1 MWQDQVVKEDSV
13 EAVGEQL
20 KVYHQQ
26 YQDKSWEYDL
36 LYEEYTRT
44 SQVRRHC
51 LPHGLP
57 WHPLIAGSHAA
68 VRRGEQRWGTRCAF
82 CLLEGTAHRTGF
94 EEGGCFGCS
103 KDTAALGKGREGM
116 QMGRNLP
123 KSSPASSA
131 LPFLF
136 RSCR

>member
-1 MWQDQVVKEDSV
+1 M

-44 SQVRRHC
+44 SQVRGHC

-57 WHPLIAGSHAA
+57 DPPK
-68 VRRGEQRWGTRCAF
+68 
-82 CLLEGTAHRTGF
+82 
-94 EEGGCFGCS
+94 GCS
-103 KDTAALGKGREGM
+103 VT
-116 QMGRNLP
+116 P
-123 KSSPASSA
+123 
-131 LPFLF
+131 
-136 RSCR
+136 

>member
-44 SQVRRHC
+44 SQVRVPGGTHGAQRAEAGHP
-51 LPHGLP
+51 LPHLSAPGFQGAP
-57 WHPLIAGSHAA
+57 
-68 VRRGEQRWGTRCAF
+68 QT
-82 CLLEGTAHRTGF
+82 TGF
-94 EEGGCFGCS
+94 EVGDILTALRTVLDGEGG
-103 KDTAALGKGREGM
+103 GKGL
-116 QMGRNLP
+116 QTGRNLP
-123 KSSPASSA
+123 KSSP
-131 LPFLF
+131 LPQLSTLSEF

>member
-44 SQVRRHC
+44 SQVRVPGGHT
-51 LPHGLP
+51 
-57 WHPLIAGSHAA
+57 
-68 VRRGEQRWGTRCAF
+68 WGTESRGWAP
-82 CLLEGTAHRTGF
+82 TAPF
-94 EEGGCFGCS
+94 VCSWVPGGPS
-103 KDTAALGKGREGM
+103 DNRL
-116 QMGRNLP
+116 
-123 KSSPASSA
+123 
-131 LPFLF
+131 
-136 RSCR
+136 

>member
-1 MWQDQVVKEDSV
+1 M

-44 SQVRRHC
+44 SQVCGHC
-51 LPHGLP
+51 LRPPRAILSSPECWQPSCVH
-57 WHPLIAGSHAA
+57 
-68 VRRGEQRWGTRCAF
+68 RGDQRWAPVASFVSSWTCTPQRRAFKTGIF
-82 CLLEGTAHRTGF
+82 CLQQGQS
-94 EEGGCFGCS
+94 CFGEVERGDANVQKC
-103 KDTAALGKGREGM
+103 
-116 QMGRNLP
+116 
-123 KSSPASSA
+123 SSA
-131 LPFLF
+131 FSSLVS

>member
-51 LPHGLP
+51 LPRGLP
-57 WHPLIAGSHAA
+57 
-68 VRRGEQRWGTRCAF
+68 
-82 CLLEGTAHRTGF
+82 
-94 EEGGCFGCS
+94 
-103 KDTAALGKGREGM
+103 
-116 QMGRNLP
+116 
-123 KSSPASSA
+123 
-131 LPFLF
+131 
-136 RSCR
+136 